1 MINDKRLGALVVFW
15 FALGI
20 GALGALG
27 VGVALWYAFGW
38 TAAVAFWGVLAMLA
52 AWVIMQSEA

>member
-1 MINDKRLGALVVFW
+1 MIDDKRIRAASAFVMALAMGV
-15 FALGI
+15 
-20 GALGALG
+20 LGALG

-38 TAAVAFWGVLAMLA
+38 TAAVAFWGVLAMVA